1 MKTLRKTIYLSFVC
15 LAMVFASCSSDDD
28 NNDDNGGNG
37 GNGGNGTS
45 TGTLTATVDGAS
57 YSSDPAFTQIQIIN
71 GVLAITGPKAQETI
85 QFNVTSFDGTGTYAV
100 SPTTVA
106 SYGITTD
113 PNDPINSTTTYV
125 GISTGELVI
134 TEDTGSNMKGTFSFV
149 GVNPLNPGDT
159 VNVTNGAFDISY

>member
-28 NNDDNGGNG
+28 NNDGDGGNG

-57 YSSDPAFTQIQIIN
+57 FTSDPAFTQIQILN

-106 SYGITTD
+106 SYGITND
-113 PNDPINSTTTYV
+113 PNDPINSTVVYIA
-125 GISTGELVI
+125 ISDGQLEI

-149 GVNPLNPGDT
+149 GVNVEDPSDT
-159 VNVTNGAFDISY
+159 VNVTNGAFDIS